1 MSSIDFMFSERQQKV
16 LRALILHDGL
26 PFSVSDLIRLAG
38 PGHGATQRILDNLE
52 ASGIV
57 TKNSRGNQR
66 LYRMNHDHPIYP
78 ELRSICLKT
87 FGLADVI
94 ARELKPLAPKI
105 DMAFVFGSLAKGEER
120 PDSDV
125 DLMIVG
131 EIDHFELGESLDRL
145 KVELGRE
152 IDLNLHSRQEWE
164 ALQSDR
170 IIRAISSDRKI
181 MVAGLELEATSRVPK
196 SK

>member
-16 LRALILHDGL
+16 LRALILRDGL
-26 PFSVSDLIRLAG
+26 SFSVSDLIRIAG
-38 PGHGATQRILDNLE
+38 PGHGATQRILDSFE
-52 ASGIV
+52 AAGIV
-57 TKNSRGNQR
+57 TKSSRGNQR
-66 LYRMNHDHPIYP
+66 LYGINHEHPIYP

-94 ARELKPLAPKI
+94 AKELEPFASKI
-105 DMAFVFGSLAKGEER
+105 DTAFVFGSLAKGEER

-125 DLMIVG
+125 DLMVVG
-131 EIDHFELGESLDRL
+131 EVDHFELGETLERL

-164 ALQSDR
+164 ALQGDR
-170 IIRAISSDRKI
+170 VIRAINDDRKI
-181 MVAGLELEATSRVPK
+181 MVAGQ
-196 SK
+196 